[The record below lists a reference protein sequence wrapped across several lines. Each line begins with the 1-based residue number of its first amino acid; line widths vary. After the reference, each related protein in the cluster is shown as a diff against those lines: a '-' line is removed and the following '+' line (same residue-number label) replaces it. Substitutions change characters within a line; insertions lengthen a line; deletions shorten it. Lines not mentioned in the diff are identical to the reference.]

1 AMYSPGAVSGSRTGS
16 PDSQFFQ
23 LQFDYVPFGKG
34 TAVTDPYMNLRFSL
48 QYTAYETFNG
58 ASQNYDGKGRNAA
71 DNNTLYLAT
80 YLMW

>member
-1 AMYSPGAVSGSRTGS
+1 MVAKWVAGS
-16 PDSQFFQ
+16 PRNGWPNHAKYAS
-23 LQFDYVPFGKG
+23 V
-34 TAVTDPYMNLRFSL
+34 

-58 ASQNYDGKGRNAA
+58 ASHNYDGYGRNAA

>member
-1 AMYSPGAVSGSRTGS
+1 
-16 PDSQFFQ
+16 
-23 LQFDYVPFGKG
+23 
-34 TAVTDPYMNLRFSL
+34 MNLRFSL

>member
-1 AMYSPGAVSGSRTGS
+1 VSLRSGS
-16 PDSQFFQ
+16 D
-23 LQFDYVPFGKG
+23 KG
-34 TAVTDPYMNLRFSL
+34 LL

-58 ASQNYDGKGRNAA
+58 ASHNYDGYGRNAA